1 MWSMKLTAMMTPPVA
16 LPATKLS
23 LLDTA
28 KGEPAEATAGP
39 NQSKPQIGTATVA
52 MAVAVTETVN
62 VNVAVAV
69 AEIVP

>member
-1 MWSMKLTAMMTPPVA
+1 MKLTTMMTPPVA

-28 KGEPAEATAGP
+28 KGERAEAAATP

-52 MAVAVTETVN
+52 VTESVNVNVN
-62 VNVAVAV
+62 VNVAA